1 MEKTTKIIKG
11 MEVPVY
17 SVNTLVIGSGAAAL
31 NCAVHLHEFGV
42 QDIAIVTERL
52 GGGAS
57 NNSGSDKQTY
67 YKMSISGKEADSPYE
82 LAKTLFDGGAMHGDI
97 ALVEATLSLQEFYH
111 LVQLGVPFPH
121 DKYGTFIGYKT
132 DHDPKQRATSAG
144 PRTSNQ
150 MFECLARDVTGKD
163 IPVLDRHE
171 VIALL
176 TKTDGEQ
183 KKAIGAIAI
192 DKNKMD
198 SDHLGLV
205 VLNCKNI
212 VLGIG
217 GPGGMYQSSVYPEG
231 QIGSIGIALTAG
243 AIANNLTESQFGLSS
258 IKVRWNVSGTYQQV
272 IPKYIST
279 DQDGNDPQEFLNEYF
294 DSMGKLAT
302 CIFLKGYQWPF
313 DARKLTNFGS
323 SIIDILVYN
332 ERVVKGRRVFM
343 DFRSNPEG
351 DDRIGAFTFND
362 LEPEASEYLERSG
375 ALFGTPIERLE
386 KMNKLAIEFY
396 QSRGIDLYKEPLE
409 IAVCS
414 QHNNGGLKGNIWW
427 ESNVQHLFP
436 VGEVNGTHGIYRPGG
451 SSLNS
456 GQVGGYRAAQF
467 IAANY
472 NSSPQQIDQFVEEAG
487 EQINELF
494 TSYQNISKRVN
505 PNSTYGEEI
514 RAEIQTNM
522 TLSGSHI
529 RELNTVS
536 QALEKA
542 EALYQQYDENLE
554 IRSREEVLGSI
565 QNKMLLVTQI
575 AYLSSI
581 KKYLEEGGGSRGSY
595 IVLDPEGEQIHPKLD
610 ENWKIKNE
618 NSFLR
623 DKIIETSFTS
633 SEHFE
638 SRLVHVRPIP
648 EDDEWF
654 ENVWNQYLQG
664 EIVRGETSG
673 K

>member
-1 MEKTTKIIKG
+1 MEKDTKNING
-11 MEVPVY
+11 LEVPIY
-17 SVNTLVIGSGAAAL
+17 SMNTLVIGSGAAAL

-42 QDIAIVTERL
+42 RDIAIVTERL

-67 YKMSISGKEADSPYE
+67 YKMSISGKESDSPYE

-176 TKTDGEQ
+176 TKTDGNQ
-183 KKAIGAIAI
+183 KEVIGAIAI
-192 DKNKMD
+192 NKNEMD
-198 SDHLGLV
+198 SDNLGLV

-243 AIANNLTESQFGLSS
+243 AVANNLTESQFGLSS

-279 DQDGNDPQEFLNEYF
+279 DKDGNDPQEFLNQYF
-294 DSMGKLAT
+294 GSMGKLAT
-302 CIFLKGYQWPF
+302 CVFLKGYQWPF

-351 DDRIGAFTFND
+351 DERIGSFSLSY
-362 LEPEASEYLERSG
+362 LEPEAYQYLEKSG
-375 ALFGTPIERLE
+375 VLFGTPIERLE

-396 QSRGIDLYKEPLE
+396 QSKGIDLYTEPLE

-427 ESNVQHLFP
+427 ESNIKHLFP

-467 IAANY
+467 IATNY
-472 NSSPQQIDQFVEEAG
+472 NSSPKKIAEFVDEADDQIS
-487 EQINELF
+487 ELF
-494 TSYQNISKRVN
+494 GYYQSVSNRVN
-505 PNSTYGEEI
+505 ANSTFGEEI
-514 RAEIQTNM
+514 RAQIQTNM

-529 RELNTVS
+529 RELSSVS
-536 QALEKA
+536 DALEKA
-542 EALYQQYDENLE
+542 ESLYKQFDENLE
-554 IRSREEVLGSI
+554 IRSRSEILGSI

-595 IVLDPEGEQIHPKLD
+595 IVLDPEGVQIHPKLD
-610 ENWKIKNE
+610 EKWKIKHE
-618 NSFLR
+618 NSSLR
-623 DKIIETSFTS
+623 DKIIETSLTPAGRFQ
-633 SEHFE
+633 
-638 SRLVHVRPIP
+638 SRLVPVRPIP
-648 EDDEWF
+648 EDNEWF

-664 EIVRGETSG
+664 EIVRGDSIE
-673 K
+673 

>member
-1 MEKTTKIIKG
+1 MEKTTTIIKG
-11 MEVPVY
+11 IEVPIY
-17 SVNTLVIGSGAAAL
+17 SMNTLVIGSGAAAL

-42 QDIAIVTERL
+42 QDMAIVTERL

-97 ALVEATLSLQEFYH
+97 ALIEATLSLQEFYH

-150 MFECLARDVTGKD
+150 MFECLARDVTGKE

-176 TKTDGEQ
+176 TKTEGNQ
-183 KKAIGAIAI
+183 KKVIGAIAI
-192 DKNKMD
+192 NKNKMV
-198 SDHLGLV
+198 SDNLGLV
-205 VLNCKNI
+205 LLNCENI

-272 IPKYIST
+272 VPKYIST
-279 DQDGNDPQEFLNEYF
+279 DQDGNNPQEFLNEYF

-302 CIFLKGYQWPF
+302 CVFLKGYQWPF

-332 ERVVKGRRVFM
+332 ERVLKGRRVFM

-351 DDRIGAFTFND
+351 DDRIGAFSLND
-362 LEPEASEYLERSG
+362 LEPEAFEYLKKSG

-386 KMNKLAIEFY
+386 KMNNLAIEFY
-396 QSRGIDLYKEPLE
+396 QSRGINLYKEPLE

-427 ESNVQHLFP
+427 ESNVKHLFP

-451 SSLNS
+451 SSLNG

-472 NSSPQQIDQFVEEAG
+472 QSSPKQIDQFVTEASD
-487 EQINELF
+487 QITELF
-494 TSYQNISKRVN
+494 TYYQDISKRVN
-505 PNSTYGEEI
+505 ADSTYGEEI
-514 RAEIQTNM
+514 RAQIQTTM

-529 RELNTVS
+529 RELSTVS
-536 QALEKA
+536 DALEKA
-542 EALYQQYDENLE
+542 EALYTQFDENLE
-554 IRSREEVLGSI
+554 ICSRNEVLGSI
-565 QNKMLLVTQI
+565 QNKMLLATQI

-581 KKYLEEGGGSRGSY
+581 KKYLQEGGGSRGSY

-610 ENWKIKNE
+610 GNWKIKHE
-618 NSFLR
+618 NSSHR
-623 DKIIETSFTS
+623 DKIIETSLTS
-633 SEHFE
+633 SGQFE
-638 SRLVHVRPIP
+638 SSMEPVRPIP

-664 EIVRGETSG
+664 EIVR
-673 K
+673 

>member
-1 MEKTTKIIKG
+1 MEKKTIKIKG
-11 MEVPVY
+11 IEVPIY
-17 SVNTLVIGSGAAAL
+17 SMNTLVIGSGAAAL

-42 QDIAIVTERL
+42 QDLAIVTEKL

-150 MFECLARDVTGKD
+150 MFECLARDVKGKD
-163 IPVLDRHE
+163 ITVLDRHE

-176 TKTDGEQ
+176 TKDEGVQ
-183 KKAIGAIAI
+183 KKAVGAIAI
-192 DKNKMD
+192 NKNEVD
-198 SDHLGLV
+198 SDNLGLV
-205 VLNCKNI
+205 VLNCTNI

-243 AIANNLTESQFGLSS
+243 AMANNLTESQFGLSS

-279 DQDGNDPQEFLNEYF
+279 DLDGNDPKEFLNEYF

-313 DARKLTNFGS
+313 DARKLMNFGS

-332 ERVVKGRRVFM
+332 ERVIKGRRVFM

-351 DDRIGAFTFND
+351 DERIGTFSLND
-362 LEPEASEYLERSG
+362 LEPEAFKYLEKSG
-375 ALFGTPIERLE
+375 VLFGTPIERLE

-396 QSRGIDLYKEPLE
+396 QSKGINLYTEPLE

-427 ESNVQHLFP
+427 ESNVKHLFP

-472 NSSPQQIDQFVEEAG
+472 NNSPQQTDQFLNETG
-487 EQINELF
+487 DQIGELF
-494 TSYQNISKRVN
+494 SYYQDISKRVN
-505 PNSTYGEEI
+505 PNSNYGEKI
-514 RAEIQTNM
+514 RAQIQTNM

-529 RELNTVS
+529 REINNVS
-536 QALEKA
+536 EALEKA
-542 EALYQQYDENLE
+542 EALYKVFDENLE
-554 IRSREEVLGSI
+554 VRSQEDILGSI

-595 IVLDPEGEQIHPKLD
+595 IVLDHEGELIHPKLNQ
-610 ENWKIKNE
+610 NWKIKHE
-618 NSFLR
+618 NTSLR
-623 DKIIETSFTS
+623 DKIIETSFS
-633 SEHFE
+633 PSGKFE
-638 SRLVHVRPIP
+638 SKLVQSRSIP
-648 EDDEWF
+648 EDDDWF
-654 ENVWNQYLQG
+654 ENIWNQYLNR
-664 EIVRGETSG
+664 EIVRGE
-673 K
+673 